1 MDETVPFHRK
11 AFARPLLWT
20 AVFLACLGT
29 IGALIAHF
37 AAQNRRQSQMQT
49 DPEVAT
55 AWIVGVTQG
64 ANKTLVRGSHLQRW
78 LNEQNVHLLGDY
90 RELRTRYTA
99 DADGVEFWFDYDSH
113 ILGHPLLECHRVDR
127 TAFVD
132 DLGQPYHGFL
142 EFQGK
147 SVGVYLP
154 GYDHAAHRLTCT
166 LHWMPRRPDLPMPVS
181 LPMAFIFNLPPARRV
196 LPVFDALPRGPVSQ
210 TTGGVTITAEAARLG
225 PPLLATL
232 NVGQRNLT
240 FRLKVRGGHLANP
253 NVFRSSPVS
262 RSISPF
268 YFRSVDPRV
277 PLSLRGGPF
286 GSAGVFRSRPQF
298 SGSFLT
304 VNRPLEITDPYGISL
319 ISPGEMLSPLS
330 ADDASRESGEDGT
343 TWAIAV
349 NGGGRGTDAIRLQC
363 DVLPTGATSPNAAIH
378 FDLILPVQTG
388 DEI

>member
-1 MDETVPFHRK
+1 M
-11 AFARPLLWT
+11 RPLLWA
-20 AVFLACLGT
+20 AVLLACLGAL
-29 IGALIAHF
+29 GALIAHF
-37 AAQNRRQSQMQT
+37 AAQNRRQLQMQT
-49 DPEVAT
+49 DPAVAT

-64 ANKTLVRGSHLQRW
+64 ANQTLVRGSHLQRW
-78 LNEQNVHLLGDY
+78 LNEHNIRLLGEY
-90 RELRTRYTA
+90 RELHTRYAA
-99 DADGVEFWFDYDSH
+99 DANGVEFWFDYDSH
-113 ILGHPLLECHRVDR
+113 IPGHPLLECHRVGR

-154 GYDHAAHRLTCT
+154 GYDHAARRLTCT
-166 LHWMPRRPDLPMPVS
+166 LHWMPRRPELPMPVS
-181 LPMAFIFNLPPARRV
+181 FPMAFTFNLPPARRV
-196 LPVFDALPRGPVSQ
+196 LPHSDALPRGTVSQ
-210 TTGGVTITAEAARLG
+210 TAGGIMVTAEAARLG

-240 FRLKVRGGHLANP
+240 FRLKVQGGRLANP
-253 NVFRSSPVS
+253 NLFRSGPVS
-262 RSISPF
+262 RPISPF
-268 YFRSVDPRV
+268 YFRSVDPRA

-286 GSAGVFRSRPQF
+286 GSASVFRSRPMLPTV
-298 SGSFLT
+298 SVT

-319 ISPGEMLSPLS
+319 ISPGQMLSPLS
-330 ADDASRESGEDGT
+330 ADDASHESGEDGT
-343 TWAIAV
+343 TWAVVV

-363 DVLPTGATSPNAAIH
+363 DVLPTGATSPTAAIH